1 MTKPFLGSIFVGS
14 VNPDRLR
21 SWYRS
26 AFGSEQAEQGPLDV
40 GEVLLIFEKRT
51 DIADASAEPGR
62 AILTFHVRDAEE
74 TAAHLDSLGVRWLT
88 ELERRQAGYFA
99 SFLDPDGNCVQI
111 AQFEY

>member
-51 DIADASAEPGR
+51 DIADAKRR
-62 AILTFHVRDAEE
+62 ARPRNPTF
-74 TAAHLDSLGVRWLT
+74 SCK
-88 ELERRQAGYFA
+88 RRR
-99 SFLDPDGNCVQI
+99 GNRRSS
-111 AQFEY
+111 